1 MKLRELII
9 ERLSEYIIREVD
21 QLSEGVT
28 SFHEYTIGGSD
39 EDQGDWSAAQVMIN
53 YRVSTEVERHGSR
66 SWWYRDTMDSLVY
79 ELDRML

>member
-9 ERLSEYIIREVD
+9 ERLSEYILHKVD

-28 SFHEYTIGGSD
+28 NFHECTIGGSD
-39 EDQGDWSAAQVMIN
+39 EDQGDWSEAQVVIN
-53 YRVSTEVERHGSR
+53 YRVSTEVDRRGSR

-79 ELDRML
+79 ELDRTP